1 MNETPMLIA
10 LAASA
15 AVLTF
20 TAIGGA
26 SYGIKSAS
34 AASGDRPAA
43 VGNQPAT
50 KEELAELAAVALMYS
65 GEYVQ
70 ASQPTYYVDADT
82 FDIPTHIAK
91 GWTVPVRV
99 RLKNVNAPEL
109 KSFKC
114 PKERDLALQSL
125 AFVKQV
131 MGAADAKIMLTEK
144 AGNDRYDRYL
154 ATVSVNG
161 MDLGQMLIKAGLA
174 RPWTET
180 HEGQTAMYWC
190 EDRSAAI
197 RPK

>member
-1 MNETPMLIA
+1 MTETPMLIV

-20 TAIGGA
+20 TAIGGGPP
-26 SYGIKSAS
+26 SPIRSAE
-34 AASGDRPAA
+34 AADKRPAA

-114 PKERDLALQSL
+114 PKERDLAIQSM

-131 MGAADAKIMLTEK
+131 MGAADARIMLTEK

-161 MDLGQMLIKAGLA
+161 MDLGEMLIKAGLA

-190 EDRSAAI
+190 QNT
-197 RPK
+197 PTQ